1 MAFLRNHQREK
12 DRLAGG
18 CRSFSP
24 KTAAMIFRYVILMI
38 LCGLAAFPKI
48 GAAGDNFFLRVA
60 DFGGKKIVDFP
71 LRAGDTFFIR
81 YIHSSDG
88 TPVRDTFLIGKDG
101 QLILVE
107 EAYLWYGA
115 GLEFQKRDGVQWTSD
130 GRWSI
135 IRLDRILPELRLRI
149 GRVAQQILVLPD
161 RVIPFDTLGR
171 PGEGLIIAVA
181 R

>member
-1 MAFLRNHQREK
+1 MRKGSVR
-12 DRLAGG
+12 RRG
-18 CRSFSP
+18 RSFSP
-24 KTAAMIFRYVILMI
+24 ITAAMISRFFFVTI
-38 LCGLAAFPKI
+38 LCGLVAFPQI
-48 GAAGDNFFLRVA
+48 GAAGENFVLRVA
-60 DFGGKKIVDFP
+60 DFDGEKIIDFP
-71 LRAGDTFFIR
+71 LRAGDTFFLS
-81 YIHSSDG
+81 YLHSSDG
-88 TPVRDTFLIGKDG
+88 TPVRDTFRLGEDG